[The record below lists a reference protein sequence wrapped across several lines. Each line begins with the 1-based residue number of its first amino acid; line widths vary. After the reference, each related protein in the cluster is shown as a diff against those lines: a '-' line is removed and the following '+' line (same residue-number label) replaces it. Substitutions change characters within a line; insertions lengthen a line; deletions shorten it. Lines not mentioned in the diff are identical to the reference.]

1 MLLSYAL
8 SQQAKFGDLPWSTP
22 KPPAWNIKA
31 SYMYGAWEKQKGRAR
46 TDARKDFI
54 QLTEAILA
62 VQGDDQTL
70 KAQGQKYLDNVKDVM
85 NKNVNPGFVDNTIKF
100 RDEDHVN
107 DYLRNK
113 NK

>member
-1 MLLSYAL
+1 MEGTIEYYWALREYYHDGTINSKKYPGRIMLLSYAL

-62 VQGDDQTL
+62 VQGDD
-70 KAQGQKYLDNVKDVM
+70 
-85 NKNVNPGFVDNTIKF
+85 
-100 RDEDHVN
+100 
-107 DYLRNK
+107 
-113 NK
+113 